1 MDILSDVSVSGNLT
15 AKQLNANSLNFVK
28 NNNEDLTI
36 KVGNSCIITF
46 DSDGY
51 DFIAYNAKFYSCLIA
66 GCIDAGRIDTT
77 EIYVDS
83 LNLTSFMGNGKAIIV
98 DGKRVID
105 FNCGG
110 NIINY
115 GLNING
121 GLDVNSGCG
130 GLRVCGSCLSFKSQ
144 NGYYPVFIGLTE
156 FNDSTMHIRADA
168 SGFCFNG
175 HMNIDGHMNISGD
188 LCVTD
193 GSIFASR
200 ISLTNKH
207 LVSTMTKSLTVPA
220 NCSKFHIITAADD
233 FVNPLPY
240 LATMSN
246 GDNEYYKN
254 VNVDYLFNMCNLI
267 GIITPSGESRSMTF
281 TILQQM

>member
-1 MDILSDVSVSGNLT
+1 MTQLSNICVSLDCQQMDILSDVSVSGKLSANRLSADRLDVNNTYTNVIELT
-15 AKQLNANSLNFVK
+15 N
-28 NNNEDLTI
+28 T
-36 KVGNSCIITF
+36 
-46 DSDGY
+46 
-51 DFIAYNAKFYSCLIA
+51 
-66 GCIDAGRIDTT
+66 
-77 EIYVDS
+77 
-83 LNLTSFMGNGKAIIV
+83 NGGDQAIIV
-98 DGKRVID
+98 CGDRVID
-105 FNCGG
+105 FNSGGVNINECGG
-110 NIINY
+110 GVRI
-115 GLNING
+115 
-121 GLDVNSGCG
+121 
-130 GLRVCGSCLSFKSQ
+130 CGSSLSFKSK

-168 SGFCFNG
+168 SGFCFN
-175 HMNIDGHMNISGD
+175 GHMNISGD

-246 GDNEYYKN
+246 GDNKYHKN

-267 GIITPSGESRSMTF
+267 GIVTPSGESRSMTF
-281 TILQQM
+281 TILQRM